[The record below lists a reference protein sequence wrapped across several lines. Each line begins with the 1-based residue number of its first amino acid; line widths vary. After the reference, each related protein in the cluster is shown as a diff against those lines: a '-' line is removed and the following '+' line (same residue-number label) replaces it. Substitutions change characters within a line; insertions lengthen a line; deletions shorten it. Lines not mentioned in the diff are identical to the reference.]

1 MGIMLSSVFC
11 NEWLPSLRPE
21 LAIERVEP
29 TKPKE
34 LRCPEAVTR
43 ACSVKKLFLNISQ
56 NS

>member
-11 NEWLPSLRPE
+11 NEWFPSLRPE